1 MFIFFCR
8 RYSVHCDSW
17 AECAVRSEGDQLW
30 IAPSGHHVPKVN
42 TKDFLVLKFQTVQQD
57 FFFDI
62 FFKYLI
68 SFQPFYI

>member
-1 MFIFFCR
+1 MEDDFNIFPNGRQTELFGMFIFFCR

-42 TKDFLVLKFQTVQQD
+42 TKDK
-57 FFFDI
+57 
-62 FFKYLI
+62 KN
-68 SFQPFYI
+68 SRP